1 VSAAPELARVV
12 VPVHDGFETLGPCLA
27 SVAATLTHDVEV
39 ELVDDA
45 SRDARVAELLTRAA
59 DRPGWRVERQPRN
72 LGFVA
77 TVNAAFAR
85 TRGDVLLLN
94 SDTVVTQGWYQRI
107 TDCARSDRR
116 IATVTPF
123 SNNAEICSLP
133 EFCRANPMPEDPE
146 RVALAVRA
154 SGAPD
159 YPELPTAVGF
169 CMLVRRAA
177 LEAIGDFDAATFGAG
192 YGEENDFCVR
202 AKAHGWRNVLC
213 DDAYVAHVGGQS
225 FGALGQAPGGEN
237 LARLLARYP
246 HYNAMVAAFI
256 AADPLAP
263 RRARIAALLAQPTGS
278 AP

>member
-1 VSAAPELARVV
+1 MSAAAGGTRVV
-12 VPVHDGFETLGPCLA
+12 IPIHDGYETLAPCLA
-27 SVAATLTHDVEV
+27 SVADTLPDGVEV

-45 SRDARVAELLTRAA
+45 SRDARVAELLACTG
-59 DRPGWRVERQPRN
+59 DRPRWRVERQARN

-107 TDCARSDRR
+107 VDCAASDRR

-133 EFCRANPMPEDPE
+133 EFCRANPMPDDPE
-146 RVALAVRA
+146 RIARAVREA
-154 SGAPD
+154 GAPD

-192 YGEENDFCVR
+192 YGEENDFCLR
-202 AKAHGWRNVLC
+202 AQAHGWRNVLC

-225 FGALGQAPGGEN
+225 FGALGQRSGGEN
-237 LARLLARYP
+237 LARLVARYP
-246 HYNAMVAAFI
+246 HYNALVAEYI

-263 RRARIAALLAQPTGS
+263 RRARIGAHLRQLDGS
-278 AP
+278 AT